1 MPKTDSETRPRRAY
15 DNTLRREQA
24 AETRERIVSAAS
36 EILHATHVR
45 DWDVLTV
52 RAVAERAGVN
62 ERTVYRHFHNERG
75 LRDAVMQR
83 MEEEAGIDLETM
95 CLEDVSMV
103 AARIFRH
110 VTSYPWEPRPVL
122 DPTLSDANRRQHG
135 ALLKAVSLHSET
147 WSHEE
152 QKMAA
157 GLLDVLWSVGAYERL
172 VGDWHLDTD
181 VAIQTIDW
189 AIKLVE
195 NAVLNGPRPTEDT

>member
-1 MPKTDSETRPRRAY
+1 MPNTETDTRPRRSY

-83 MEEEAGIDLETM
+83 MEEEADIDLETM
-95 CLEDVSMV
+95 RLEDVSVV

-135 ALLKAVSLHSET
+135 ALLEAVSLKSQT

-152 QKMAA
+152 QRMAA

-181 VAIQTIDW
+181 VAIDTIDW

-195 NAVLNGPRPTEDT
+195 NAILHGPRPTGDR